1 MMSQPKIKEEIRLGI
16 LRRLPSFLIHPAGR
30 LPLLI
35 GLHTVIFS
43 AIYSFCY
50 FARFD
55 FEITPIRVDFLK
67 ATLPLVVSIKLIVF
81 YWGQHFHGWWRY
93 VTFADLKALLKASL
107 VCMVLIAFLDY
118 FASPFSGRIPRTT
131 IAFDAMTT
139 LLVIG
144 GLRSIWRFADESA
157 GANRLNVS
165 PALLVGT
172 DHRIGQLAA
181 QINTNHSMPFR
192 IVGLIAQTSEYRR
205 KAVLGGVTVLGH
217 LEDVAM
223 LSAQTRSKNIFV
235 LAGTMEGKALRQL
248 ITTCIKADI
257 NVQVLPRFEDAMSGS
272 DKIPLRELNIND
284 LLKRDPVQL
293 DTTEVEQLI
302 TGKRVLITGAGGSIG
317 SEICR
322 QILRFRPAE
331 MILLGRGENRIYT
344 IYHELIQGASD
355 ASVVLYQE
363 IGDITDRPRME
374 KLFSMRQPEI
384 VFHAAAHKHVPL
396 MELHPGE
403 AVKNNVMGTKVIAT
417 LADEYSA
424 SHFVMVSSDKAV
436 NPTSIM
442 GATKQ
447 LAERVVY
454 DLAQTSKTKFATV
467 RFGNVLGSAGS
478 VIPRFQQQ
486 IRAGGPIT
494 ITDKRM
500 TRYFMSIPEASQLVI
515 QSAAMCQGSEIYVL
529 DMGEPVNITQLAE
542 DLVTL
547 SGLPAESIEFQFTGI
562 RPGEKLYEEL
572 YFDDEATLPTNHL
585 KIRAAYP
592 KDFLDDDYTGKITH
606 LIAAADYEDH
616 QMKSHILALIPS
628 FKHPKTSEPATAIKS
643 L

>member
-1 MMSQPKIKEEIRLGI
+1 MSHSKTKEDIRSEV
-16 LRRLPSFLIHPAGR
+16 LRQLPPFLLHPAGR
-30 LPLLI
+30 LPVLI
-35 GLHTVIFS
+35 GLHAVIFS

-55 FEITPIRVDFLK
+55 FEVNSARFQFLQ
-67 ATLPLVVSIKLIVF
+67 ATLPLVVAIKLLVF

-93 VTFADLKALLKASL
+93 VTFADLKALLKASVL
-107 VCMVLIAFLDY
+107 CMVTIAFLDY
-118 FASPFSGRIPRTT
+118 FISPFAGRIPRTT

-157 GANRLNVS
+157 GANRSNVS

-172 DHRIGQLAA
+172 DHEIGQLAA

-192 IVGLIAQTSEYRR
+192 VVGLIAQTPEYRR
-205 KAVLGGVTVLGH
+205 KAVLGGVRVLGH
-217 LEDVAM
+217 LENVATLASQT
-223 LSAQTRSKNIFV
+223 LSRDIFV
-235 LAGTMEGKALRQL
+235 LAGTMDGKILRKL
-248 ITTCIKADI
+248 ITTCNEAEI
-257 NVQVLPRFEDAMSGS
+257 NVRVLPRFEDAMSGS
-272 DKIPLRELNIND
+272 NKIPLRELNIND
-284 LLKRDPVQL
+284 LLKRNPVQL
-293 DTTEVEQLI
+293 DTTEVEKLI

-317 SEICR
+317 SEISR
-322 QILRFRPAE
+322 QILRFQPAE

-344 IYHELIQGASD
+344 IYHELIQAASD
-355 ASVVLYQE
+355 ANVVLHQE

-374 KLFSMRQPEI
+374 RLFSVRQPEI

-403 AVKNNVMGTKVIAT
+403 AVKNNVMGTKVIST
-417 LADEYSA
+417 LADQHSA

-478 VIPRFQQQ
+478 VIPKFQQQ

-494 ITDKRM
+494 ITDQRM

-515 QSAAMCQGSEIYVL
+515 QSAAMCRGGEIYVL

-572 YFDDEATLPTNHL
+572 YFDDEATLPTNHP
-585 KIRAAYP
+585 KVRAAYP
-592 KDFLDDDYTGKITH
+592 REFQDDEGAALVNSLIDMADDDAVAVKNKIASIVTTEN
-606 LIAAADYEDH
+606 ADPERVR
-616 QMKSHILALIPS
+616 ALN
-628 FKHPKTSEPATAIKS
+628 K
-643 L
+643 